1 MVTAETVREQLL
13 DVLDPELMI
22 DIVNLGLV
30 YDIDVTEAGD
40 VVRVVMTL
48 TTMGCPAFDG
58 LRDEIVERV
67 KKLPGVEAVAVEL
80 TFDPPWSKER
90 MSEEAKILF
99 KYLF

>member
-1 MVTAETVREQLL
+1 MVTEEKVREQLL
-13 DVLDPELMI
+13 EVLDPELMI

-30 YDIDVTEAGD
+30 YDIEVEEQGRRVTI
-40 VVRVVMTL
+40 VMTL

-58 LRDEIVERV
+58 LRSEIVALV
-67 KKLPGVEAVAVEL
+67 GALPGVEDVQVLL

-90 MSEEAKILF
+90 MSDEAQTLF